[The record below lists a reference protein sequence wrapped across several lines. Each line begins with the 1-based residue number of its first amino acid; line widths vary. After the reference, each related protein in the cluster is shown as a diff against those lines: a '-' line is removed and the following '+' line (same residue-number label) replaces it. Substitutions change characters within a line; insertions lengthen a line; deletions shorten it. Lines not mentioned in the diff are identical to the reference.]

1 MAVSVYEAIVEA
13 EATLYD
19 MSACVYG
26 FDHAALDGE
35 CIAQY
40 DYAEAAL
47 TSWTTPSTSH
57 DGQVAALR

>member
-1 MAVSVYEAIVEA
+1 MAVSAYEAIVEV

-26 FDHAALDGE
+26 FDHAALEGD

-40 DYAEAAL
+40 DY
-47 TSWTTPSTSH
+47 
-57 DGQVAALR
+57 